1 MQYKKDEI
9 RLKILL
15 EAEKEFL
22 EKGFDGASLRKIV
35 KKAGTSIGNFYNYFE
50 NKEELFEEL
59 VKEEYTNFIYFLKN
73 HNGVEAPNFNDIL
86 KEDQWKTILA
96 STLYEMIPSLS
107 NSFVLLFES
116 SKGTEFENIRQEI
129 VNILKEHFIEHML
142 DKGLEDLN
150 IAFADLVAEQCL
162 NGIIYIIK
170 KHKDVDGRK
179 KLIVEHLMF
188 YIIGVMSLC

>member
-59 VKEEYTNFIYFLKN
+59 VKEEYTNLIYFLKN

-96 STLYEMIPSLS
+96 STLYEMIPRLS

-116 SKGTEFENIRQEI
+116 SKGTKFENIRQEI
-129 VNILKEHFIEHML
+129 VKILKEHFIEHML
-142 DKGLEDLN
+142 DKGLKYLN

-170 KHKDVDGRK
+170 KHKDVDVRK